1 MRKRKPKIRMIEGDP
16 RYNDTM
22 VTKFVNH
29 LMYEGRKVPPFKFF
43 TMQWISLK
51 RN

>member
-29 LMYEGRKVPPFKFF
+29 LMYEGKKSTAFQIF

>member
-22 VTKFVNH
+22 VTKCLNH
-29 LMYEGRKVPPFKFF
+29 LMYEEK
-43 TMQWISLK
+43 K
-51 RN
+51 RTDFNII